1 MDTLTGNIVQ
11 RLESANLNMTPTQEK
26 IRNFL
31 LHNPVDVGYM
41 SLKELSVGADVSEV
55 SVLNFSRMLGFENYI
70 AMRETFRDFTRSCM
84 SFCSGL
90 GQEASPEGARLGN
103 YGMATMR
110 SHYEILS
117 TLDLDLLSRCAKTL
131 SDSHNVFVLGHDV
144 SKIAADYLSSRLNYL
159 HIRSQSVNLGD
170 RDTVKV
176 LLSDLR
182 PNDTVVVFSFPP
194 YYDPGSGLAE
204 FTSSRGATVIV
215 VADSMDSPVV
225 SENCLFIPCKTK
237 NPYFFNWMSVPIH
250 FTEILAYYISM
261 RMGKKGEDII
271 KGFNALGND

>member
-1 MDTLTGNIVQ
+1 MNALTSDIVQ
-11 RLESANLNMTPTQEK
+11 QLESSNLNMTPTQEK
-26 IRNFL
+26 IRSFL
-31 LHNPVDVGYM
+31 LKNPVDVGYM
-41 SLKELSVGADVSEV
+41 SLKELSVGAGVSEV
-55 SVLNFSRMLGFENYI
+55 SILNFSRLLGFENYI

-84 SFCSGL
+84 SFCSGF
-90 GQEASPEGARLGN
+90 GREPSPEAARLDS

-110 SHYEILS
+110 SHHEILR

-182 PNDTVVVFSFPP
+182 PNDSVVVFSFPP
-194 YYDPGSGLAE
+194 YYDPGRGLAE
-204 FTSSRGATVIV
+204 FTLSRGATVIV
-215 VADSMDSPVV
+215 IADSADSPVV

-250 FTEILAYYISM
+250 FAEILAYYISM
-261 RMGKKGEDII
+261 RMGKKGAEII
-271 KGFNALGND
+271 DDFNALGND